1 MNTNKI
7 KGGKVIA
14 SGGFGCVFSPALK
27 CINKK
32 RRKNMI
38 SKLMIEKYA
47 LSEYNEIKKIKEK
60 LDSIPN
66 YLQYF
71 LIGDFSICHPEKLSK
86 QDLHQFK
93 QKCSALPKNNITV
106 NNINESLNKVVSLN
120 MPFGGMPIDDYT
132 YVNISSYEKMT
143 QMNTSLIQLLNN
155 GILPMNKKNIYHS
168 DIKDSNILID
178 DTKIVYTRLI
188 DWGLSTNYVPY
199 KNDSFPKVWRNR
211 PLQFNVPFSVI
222 LFTDAFVEK
231 YTQYLKEHDEI
242 EEDIK
247 QNNLRAF
254 VVDYLFFWIKERGPG
269 HYKYINN
276 IMYMLFSNDLSE
288 ISDEKQKI
296 NLIET
301 NFTIVYIT
309 NYIIEILNH
318 FTHLKENGTLNLR
331 IYLDN
336 VYIKIVDVWGF
347 IIVYVP
353 LLEILFENYKNLNE
367 AELDVFKH
375 MKQIFIQYLYNPRI
389 KEIPI
394 KELSAD
400 LIQINNLL
408 KIAFNKKVSSSSN
421 KSYSN
426 KSYSNKRTS
435 HGIISS
441 LRKKYTQKNIKKI
454 RSSMKKKSRRRNSKL
469 LFLSSPRNK

>member
-1 MNTNKI
+1 MTNKI
-7 KGGKVIA
+7 NGGKVIA

-27 CINKK
+27 CVNKK

-60 LDSIPN
+60 LNSIPN
-66 YLQYF
+66 YLDYF
-71 LIGDFSICHPEKLSK
+71 LLGDFSICQPEKLTR
-86 QDLHQFK
+86 QDLQQFK
-93 QKCSALPKNNITV
+93 QKCTALPKNNITE

-120 MPFGGMPIDDYT
+120 MPFGGMPIDNYT
-132 YVNISSYEKMT
+132 YINIPSYTKISE
-143 QMNTSLIQLLNN
+143 MNDSLIQLLNN
-155 GILPMNKKNIYHS
+155 GILPMNKKNVYHS

-178 DTKIVYTRLI
+178 DTKKVYTRLI
-188 DWGLSTNYVPY
+188 DWGLATNYIPY

-231 YTQYLKEHDEI
+231 YSQYLKEEHAVDE
-242 EEDIK
+242 EIK
-247 QNNLRAF
+247 QHNLRAF
-254 VVDYLFFWIKERGPG
+254 VVEYLFFWIKERGPG

-276 IMYMLFSNDLSE
+276 IMYMLFSHDLSE

-296 NLIET
+296 QLIET
-301 NFTIVYIT
+301 NFTILYIT
-309 NYIIEILNH
+309 NYLIEILNH
-318 FTHLKENGTLNLR
+318 FSHLKENGTINLR

-347 IIVYVP
+347 IITYVP
-353 LLEILFENYKNLNE
+353 LLEILFENYNNLNE
-367 AELDVFKH
+367 TELNLFNH

-394 KELSAD
+394 QELTMD
-400 LIQINNLL
+400 LTQINKLL
-408 KIAFNKKVSSSSN
+408 KIAFDKKDISNKKINSKTSSQ
-421 KSYSN
+421 
-426 KSYSNKRTS
+426 
-435 HGIISS
+435 GIITS

-454 RSSMKKKSRRRNSKL
+454 RSSVKKKSRRRNSKL
-469 LFLSSPRNK
+469 LFLSRSKK